1 MTIRFLQTVP
11 SGNPN
16 FPFQAGQIITID
28 DPAPFMH
35 LLDGVRA
42 EVVSTDTT
50 ERAIEPDAEQPEPAK
65 VKGRKRERL

>member
-1 MTIRFLQTVP
+1 MKIRFLQTVP
-11 SGNPN
+11 SGNPT
-16 FPFQAGQIITID
+16 FPFQAGQIITIE
-28 DPAPFMH
+28 DPAPFLY

-42 EVVSTDTT
+42 EALASDDT